1 MKAQR
6 GDRPQISS
14 LNLAFLSNLAA
25 MLLMVL
31 IMRPGF
37 ETNDDIVFAELG
49 SGLRGVKDAHLVFQ
63 NYGLGLLYRLLYQIT
78 GRLPWYT
85 IVQYAVLLFAFTAVT
100 YVLLNRLEGYSG
112 LYLSALLVLGFGY
125 EGYIHLQF
133 TKTGGIATAAGVFLL
148 LYGLSREKIYTGEVL
163 AAVLLGTV
171 GFMYRSDQFLASG
184 GLMAGAGLFYLL
196 DLKNRFA
203 GKIWKRLGISA
214 AALAVLFGAVFAV
227 DRWDWHMY
235 QTTEWQEYQEFN
247 ELRSQLLDY
256 GFPDYDSNR
265 DLYEELGISREALQL
280 YQNWNFNDTE
290 KFTTDVMRR
299 LTEQKIRRPLTGKT
313 VTGFLKR
320 FPGDLLKLPMFYFFL
335 GFFLLWLIF
344 GKKDK
349 KSLLS
354 AILEL
359 ILLAAVYFY
368 LYYQGRYMVNRVDV
382 GLWFSGCLSVLWIL
396 SAERLRWLEGRK
408 GILLAT
414 VGVLFCQILWY
425 SDWRINT
432 SAIPEARVAQRAVL
446 ETIGTDK
453 EHIYLAKS
461 GTLSEIVCYG
471 PFDRMPETL
480 LDNVYWFGGWEC
492 RTPEYTRAMAEDG
505 IRNPYR
511 DVINND
517 RIYLVDDDVDLTL
530 KYIQEYYEPSAQ
542 AVFVKT
548 VGNVNLYQIR
558 K

>member
-148 LYGLSREKIYTGEVL
+148 LYGLSREKIYTGEIL

-203 GKIWKRLGISA
+203 GKIWKRIGISA
-214 AALAVLFGAVFAV
+214 AALAVLCGAVSAV

-235 QTTEWQEYQEFN
+235 QTAEWQEYQEFN
-247 ELRSQLLDY
+247 QLRSQLLDY

-265 DLYEELGISREALQL
+265 DLYKELGISREALQL
-280 YQNWNFNDTE
+280 YRNWNFNDTE

-299 LTEQKIRRPLTGKT
+299 LTEQKTSRPLTGKT

-396 SAERLRWLEGRK
+396 SSERLRWLEGRK
-408 GILLAT
+408 GILLAA
-414 VGVLFCQILWY
+414 VGVLLCQILWY

-432 SAIPEARVAQRAVL
+432 STIPEARIAQRAVL

-511 DVINND
+511 DVINNN
-517 RIYLVDDDVDLTL
+517 RIYLADDDIDLTL

>member
-6 GDRPQISS
+6 GDRPKISS

-112 LYLSALLVLGFGY
+112 LYLSMLLVLGFGY

-163 AAVLLGTV
+163 AAVLLGIV

-203 GKIWKRLGISA
+203 GKIWKRIGISA
-214 AALAVLFGAVFAV
+214 AALAVLCGAVFAV
-227 DRWDWHMY
+227 NRWDWHMY

-247 ELRSQLLDY
+247 QLRSQLLDY

-299 LTEQKIRRPLTGKT
+299 LTEQKTSRPLTGKT

-320 FPGDLLKLPMFYFFL
+320 FPEDLLKLPMFYFFL
-335 GFFLLWLIF
+335 VFFLLWLIF

-349 KSLLS
+349 KSLFS

-396 SAERLRWLEGRK
+396 SSERLRWLEGRK

-414 VGVLFCQILWY
+414 AGVLFCQILWY

-432 SAIPEARVAQRAVL
+432 STIPEARIAQRAVL

-471 PFDRMPETL
+471 HFDRMPETL

-511 DVINND
+511 DVINNN
-517 RIYLVDDDVDLTL
+517 RIYLADDDIDLTL

>member
-6 GDRPQISS
+6 GDRPKISS

-163 AAVLLGTV
+163 AAVLLGIV

-203 GKIWKRLGISA
+203 GKLWKRIGILA
-214 AALAVLFGAVFAV
+214 VALAVLCGAVFAV
-227 DRWDWHMY
+227 NRWDWHMY

-247 ELRSQLLDY
+247 QLRSQLLDY

-299 LTEQKIRRPLTGKT
+299 LTEQKTSRPLTGKT

-349 KSLLS
+349 KSLFS

-414 VGVLFCQILWY
+414 AGVLFCQILWY

-432 SAIPEARVAQRAVL
+432 STIPEARIAQRAVL

-492 RTPEYTRAMAEDG
+492 RTPEYTRAMVEDG

-511 DVINND
+511 DVINNN
-517 RIYLVDDDVDLTL
+517 RIYLADDDIDLTL

>member
-6 GDRPQISS
+6 GDRPKISS

-163 AAVLLGTV
+163 AAVLLGIV

-203 GKIWKRLGISA
+203 GKLWKRIGISA
-214 AALAVLFGAVFAV
+214 AALAVLCREVFPV
-227 DRWDWHMY
+227 NRWEWHMY

-247 ELRSQLLDY
+247 QLRSQLLDY

-299 LTEQKIRRPLTGKT
+299 LTEQKTSRPLTGKT

-349 KSLLS
+349 KSLFS

-396 SAERLRWLEGRK
+396 SAERLRWLEGRR

-414 VGVLFCQILWY
+414 AGVLFCQILWY

-432 SAIPEARVAQRAVL
+432 STIPEARIAQRAVL

-511 DVINND
+511 DVINNN
-517 RIYLVDDDVDLTL
+517 RIYLADDDIDLTL

>member
-6 GDRPQISS
+6 GDRPKISS

-148 LYGLSREKIYTGEVL
+148 LYGLSREKIYTGEIL

-203 GKIWKRLGISA
+203 GKIWKRIGISA
-214 AALAVLFGAVFAV
+214 AALAVLLGAVFAV
-227 DRWDWHMY
+227 NRWDWHMY
-235 QTTEWQEYQEFN
+235 QTAEWQEYQEFN
-247 ELRSQLLDY
+247 QLRSQLLDY

-265 DLYEELGISREALQL
+265 DLYKELGISREALQL

-299 LTEQKIRRPLTGKT
+299 LTEQKTSRPLTGKT

-396 SAERLRWLEGRK
+396 SSERLRWLEGRK

-414 VGVLFCQILWY
+414 AGVLFCQILWY

-432 SAIPEARVAQRAVL
+432 STIPEARIAQRAVL

-511 DVINND
+511 DVINNN
-517 RIYLVDDDVDLTL
+517 RIYLADDDIDLTL

>member
-6 GDRPQISS
+6 GDRPKISS

-163 AAVLLGTV
+163 AAVLLGIV

-203 GKIWKRLGISA
+203 GKIWRRIGISA
-214 AALAVLFGAVFAV
+214 AALAVLCGAVFAV
-227 DRWDWHMY
+227 NRWDWHMY
-235 QTTEWQEYQEFN
+235 QTAEWQEYQEFN
-247 ELRSQLLDY
+247 QLRSQLLDY

-265 DLYEELGISREALQL
+265 DLYKELGISREALQL

-299 LTEQKIRRPLTGKT
+299 LTEQKTSRPLTGKT

-396 SAERLRWLEGRK
+396 SSERLRWLEGRK
-408 GILLAT
+408 GILLAAA
-414 VGVLFCQILWY
+414 GVLFCQILWY

-432 SAIPEARVAQRAVL
+432 STIPEARIAQRAVL

-511 DVINND
+511 DVINNN
-517 RIYLVDDDVDLTL
+517 RIYLADDDIDLTL

>member
-148 LYGLSREKIYTGEVL
+148 LYGLSREKIYTREIL
-163 AAVLLGTV
+163 AAVLLGIV

-203 GKIWKRLGISA
+203 GKLWKRIGISA
-214 AALAVLFGAVFAV
+214 AALAVLCGAVFAV
-227 DRWDWHMY
+227 NRWDWHMY

-247 ELRSQLLDY
+247 QLRSQLLDY

-299 LTEQKIRRPLTGKT
+299 LTEQKTSRPLTGKT

-349 KSLLS
+349 KSLFS

-396 SAERLRWLEGRK
+396 SSERLRWLEGRK

-414 VGVLFCQILWY
+414 AGALFCQILWY

-432 SAIPEARVAQRAVL
+432 STIPEARIAQRAVL

-511 DVINND
+511 DVINNN
-517 RIYLVDDDVDLTL
+517 RIYLADDDIDLTL

>member
-6 GDRPQISS
+6 GDRPKISS

-163 AAVLLGTV
+163 AAVLLGIV

-203 GKIWKRLGISA
+203 GKLWKRIGISA
-214 AALAVLFGAVFAV
+214 AALAVLCGAVFEV
-227 DRWDWHMY
+227 NRWDWHMY

-247 ELRSQLLDY
+247 QLRSQLLDY

-299 LTEQKIRRPLTGKT
+299 LTEQKTSRPLTGKT

-349 KSLLS
+349 KSLFS

-396 SAERLRWLEGRK
+396 SSERLRWLEGRK

-414 VGVLFCQILWY
+414 AGVLFCQILWY

-432 SAIPEARVAQRAVL
+432 STIPEARIAQRAVL

-453 EHIYLAKS
+453 EHIYLSKS

-511 DVINND
+511 DVINNN
-517 RIYLVDDDVDLTL
+517 RIYLADDDIDLTL

>member
-6 GDRPQISS
+6 GDRPKISS

-85 IVQYAVLLFAFTAVT
+85 VVQYAVLLFAFTAVT

-148 LYGLSREKIYTGEVL
+148 LYGLSREKIYTGEIL

-203 GKIWKRLGISA
+203 GKIWKRIGISA
-214 AALAVLFGAVFAV
+214 AVLAVLFGAVSAV

-235 QTTEWQEYQEFN
+235 QTAEWQEYQEFN
-247 ELRSQLLDY
+247 QLRSQLLDY

-265 DLYEELGISREALQL
+265 DLYKELGISREALQL

-299 LTEQKIRRPLTGKT
+299 LTEQKTSRPLTGKT

-396 SAERLRWLEGRK
+396 SSERLRWLEGRK

-432 SAIPEARVAQRAVL
+432 STIPEARIAQRAVL

-453 EHIYLAKS
+453 EHIYLSKS
-461 GTLSEIVCYG
+461 GILSEIVCYG

-511 DVINND
+511 DVINNN
-517 RIYLVDDDVDLTL
+517 RIYLADDDIDLTL